1 MLLGDIIEDANM
13 AKNIDYQSLISI
25 GFLNNP
31 QDLQKEIEV
40 YEKVYDIIITNDGNF
55 IEVNKILNFI
65 LSGTKPSSNK

>member
-40 YEKVYDIIITNDGNF
+40 YEKVYDIIITNDGKA
-55 IEVNKILNFI
+55 IKII
-65 LSGTKPSSNK
+65 S